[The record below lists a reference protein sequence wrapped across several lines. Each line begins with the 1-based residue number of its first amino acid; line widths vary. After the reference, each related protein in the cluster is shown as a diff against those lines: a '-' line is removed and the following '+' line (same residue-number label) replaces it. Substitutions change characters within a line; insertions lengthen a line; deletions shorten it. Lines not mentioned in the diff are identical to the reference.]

1 MIINSVS
8 FLIFFLVFLFAY
20 FLLFKNNAKWQNLF
34 TLIASYFFYGW
45 ADWRMVPLL
54 IAYTIIFYFIGISIE
69 KSNSENNKK
78 RAKAYLLVGVTL
90 GVGILFFFKYLNFLL
105 SGIVKLSCWLGLQ
118 VNYSSL
124 KVVLPLGVS
133 FFTFKFISYV
143 VEAWRE
149 NIRPT
154 KDFVTFAT
162 YIAFFPTI
170 MSGPIDRPGAFIPQL
185 EHSRHVNWRNVEE
198 GCKRVLWGLFC
209 KMCIAD
215 VVCSYTDSV
224 FDNLH
229 EHSAVS
235 IAFASVLYSFQIYA
249 DFNGYSNM
257 AIGVGQIMG
266 IKVMENFRQPYF
278 ADSVSDFWRRWHIS
292 LSTWIRDYI
301 YIPLGGNRKGKV
313 RMYVNQLVAM
323 TLCGLWH
330 GANLTFVVWGLLH
343 GIFVCAHKFFSQ
355 TILHHD
361 RHYHAGGVKRILS
374 ILLTFIVVSI
384 AWQFFRINQISDY
397 AVILSQLMKGSGSLF
412 LMDPQVFSCGLL
424 SIMIMIYKDFV
435 DEYNKGWH
443 FLHAEKLSVRLTSIA
458 FLISYILLFGSLY
471 GKSFIYFQF

>member
-1 MIINSVS
+1 MIINSIS
-8 FLIFFLVFLFAY
+8 FIIFFIIFLFVY
-20 FLLFKNNAKWQNLF
+20 FLFFKDNTKRQNLF
-34 TLIASYFFYGW
+34 TLVASYLFYGW

-54 IAYTIIFYFIGISIE
+54 IVYTIIFYFVGIRIE
-69 KSNSENNKK
+69 KANCEYNKK
-78 RAKAYLLVGVTL
+78 KAKNYLLVGITL
-90 GVGILFFFKYLNFLL
+90 GFGILFFFKYLNFLL
-105 SGIVKLSCWLGLQ
+105 FGIVKLSCWLGLR

-124 KVVLPLGVS
+124 KILLPLGVS

-143 VEAWRE
+143 VEIWRG
-149 NIRPT
+149 NVRPT
-154 KDFVTFAT
+154 RDFVTFAT

-170 MSGPIDRPGAFIPQL
+170 MSGPIDRPGTFIPQL
-185 EHSRHVNWRNVEE
+185 ERSRRINWNNIEE

-209 KMCIAD
+209 KMCVAD

-229 EHSAVS
+229 EHSAIS
-235 IAFASVLYSFQIYA
+235 ISFATLLYSFQIYA

-257 AIGVGQIMG
+257 AIGVGQMMG
-266 IKVMENFRQPYF
+266 IKVMENFQQPYF

-301 YIPLGGNRKGKV
+301 YIPLGGNRKGNV
-313 RMYVNQLVAM
+313 RMYVNQMIAM

-343 GIFVCAHKFFSQ
+343 GIFVCVHKFFSQ
-355 TILHHD
+355 IVFHHD
-361 RHYHAGGVKRILS
+361 RHYHARGGRRVCS
-374 ILLTFIVVSI
+374 ILLTFVVVSI
-384 AWQFFRINQISDY
+384 AWQFFRINRIRDF
-397 AVILSQLMKGSGSLF
+397 AVILCQFSKGPGTLF

-424 SIMIMIYKDFV
+424 SIVIMIYKDFV
-435 DEYNKGWH
+435 DEFHKGMH
-443 FLHAEKLSVRLTSIA
+443 FLHAEKLPVRLVSVA

>member
-8 FLIFFLVFLFAY
+8 FLIFFLVFLFVY
-20 FLLFKNNAKWQNLF
+20 FLLLKNNAKWQNF
-34 TLIASYFFYGW
+34 YTLVASYLFYGW

-54 IAYTIIFYFIGISIE
+54 IVYTILFYLVGIGIE
-69 KSNSENNKK
+69 KAISQNNKK
-78 RAKAYLLVGVTL
+78 RAQTYLLIGVIL

-105 SGIVKLSCWLGLQ
+105 SGIVNLSCWLGLQ

-124 KVVLPLGVS
+124 KIILPLGVS

-143 VEAWRE
+143 VEVWRGS
-149 NIRPT
+149 IKPT

-185 EHSRHVNWRNVEE
+185 EQSRHVNWRNVEE
-198 GCKRVLWGLFC
+198 GCKRILWGLFC

-235 IAFASVLYSFQIYA
+235 IVFATVLYSFQIYA

-301 YIPLGGNRKGKV
+301 YITLGGNRKGKV
-313 RMYVNQLVAM
+313 RMYVNQLIAM

-343 GIFVCAHKFFSQ
+343 GILVCVHKFYSQ

-361 RHYHAGGVKRILS
+361 RHYHAGGGRKLCSV
-374 ILLTFIVVSI
+374 LLTFFTVSI
-384 AWQFFRINQISDY
+384 VWQFFRINQISDY
-397 AVILSQLMKGSGSLF
+397 AVILSQFMKGPGSLF

-424 SIMIMIYKDFV
+424 SIMIMIYKDIV
-435 DEYNKGWH
+435 DEYHKGLH
-443 FLHAEKLSVRLTSIA
+443 FLYAEKLSVRLTSIA

>member
-1 MIINSVS
+1 MIITSVS
-8 FLIFFLVFLFAY
+8 FLIFFLIFLFCY
-20 FLLFKNNAKWQNLF
+20 FYLFKDNANWQNF
-34 TLIASYFFYGW
+34 ITLVASYFFYGW

-54 IAYTIIFYFIGISIE
+54 IVYTIIFYYVGIDIGQTI
-69 KSNSENNKK
+69 SENNKR
-78 RAKAYLLVGVTL
+78 RAKVYLML
-90 GVGILFFFKYLNFLL
+90 GVVLGVSILFFFKYLNFLF
-105 SGIVKLSCWLGLQ
+105 SGIVKISCWLGLQ
-118 VNYSSL
+118 ANYSSL
-124 KVVLPLGVS
+124 KIILPLGVS

-143 VEAWRE
+143 VEVWRG

-170 MSGPIDRPGAFIPQL
+170 MSGPIDRPGTFIPQL

-198 GCKRVLWGLFC
+198 GCKRILWGLFC

-235 IAFASVLYSFQIYA
+235 IVFATVLYSFQIYA

-343 GIFVCAHKFFSQ
+343 GILVCVHKFYSQ

-361 RHYHAGGVKRILS
+361 RHYHAGGGRKLCSV
-374 ILLTFIVVSI
+374 LLTFVAVSI

-397 AVILSQLMKGSGSLF
+397 AVILSQFMKGPGSLF

-435 DEYNKGWH
+435 DEYHKGWR
-443 FLHAEKLSVRLTSIA
+443 FLSAEKLSVRLTSIA

>member
-8 FLIFFLVFLFAY
+8 FLIFFLIFLFCY
-20 FLLFKNNAKWQNLF
+20 FYLFKDNANWQNF
-34 TLIASYFFYGW
+34 ITLVASYFFYGW

-54 IAYTIIFYFIGISIE
+54 IVYTIIFYYVGIDIGKMI
-69 KSNSENNKK
+69 SENNKR
-78 RAKAYLLVGVTL
+78 RAKVYLMLGVVL
-90 GVGILFFFKYLNFLL
+90 GVGILFFFKYLNFLF
-105 SGIVKLSCWLGLQ
+105 SGIVKISCWLGLQ
-118 VNYSSL
+118 ANYSSL
-124 KVVLPLGVS
+124 KIILPLGVS

-143 VEAWRE
+143 VEVWRG

-170 MSGPIDRPGAFIPQL
+170 MSGPIDRPGTFIPQL

-198 GCKRVLWGLFC
+198 GCKRILWGLFC

-235 IAFASVLYSFQIYA
+235 IVFATVLYSFQIYA

-343 GIFVCAHKFFSQ
+343 GILVCVHKFYSQ

-361 RHYHAGGVKRILS
+361 RHYHAGGGRKLCSV
-374 ILLTFIVVSI
+374 LLTFVAVSI

-397 AVILSQLMKGSGSLF
+397 AVILSQFMKGPGSLF

-435 DEYNKGWH
+435 DEYHKGWR
-443 FLHAEKLSVRLTSIA
+443 FLSAEKLSVRLTSIA

>member
-1 MIINSVS
+1 MIITSVS
-8 FLIFFLVFLFAY
+8 FLIFFLIFLFCY
-20 FLLFKNNAKWQNLF
+20 FYLFKDNANWQNF
-34 TLIASYFFYGW
+34 ITLVASYFFYGW

-54 IAYTIIFYFIGISIE
+54 IVYTIIFYYVGIDIGKMI
-69 KSNSENNKK
+69 SENNKR
-78 RAKAYLLVGVTL
+78 RAKIYLMLGVVL
-90 GVGILFFFKYLNFLL
+90 GVGILFFFKYLNFLF
-105 SGIVKLSCWLGLQ
+105 SGRVKISCWLGLQ
-118 VNYSSL
+118 ANYSSL
-124 KVVLPLGVS
+124 KIILPLGVS

-143 VEAWRE
+143 VEVWRG

-170 MSGPIDRPGAFIPQL
+170 MSGPIDRPGTFIPQL

-198 GCKRVLWGLFC
+198 GCKRILWGLFC

-235 IAFASVLYSFQIYA
+235 IVFATVLYSFQIYA

-343 GIFVCAHKFFSQ
+343 GLLVCVHKFYSQ

-361 RHYHAGGVKRILS
+361 RHYHAGGGAGN
-374 ILLTFIVVSI
+374 F
-384 AWQFFRINQISDY
+384 A
-397 AVILSQLMKGSGSLF
+397 LF
-412 LMDPQVFSCGLL
+412 
-424 SIMIMIYKDFV
+424 Y
-435 DEYNKGWH
+435 
-443 FLHAEKLSVRLTSIA
+443 
-458 FLISYILLFGSLY
+458 
-471 GKSFIYFQF
+471 

>member
-8 FLIFFLVFLFAY
+8 FLIFFLVFLFVY
-20 FLLFKNNAKWQNLF
+20 FLLFKDNANWQNF
-34 TLIASYFFYGW
+34 ITLVASYFFYGW

-54 IAYTIIFYFIGISIE
+54 IVYTIIFYYVGIDIGQTI
-69 KSNSENNKK
+69 SENNKR
-78 RAKAYLLVGVTL
+78 RAKVYLMLGVVL

-118 VNYSSL
+118 ANYSSL
-124 KVVLPLGVS
+124 KIILPLGVS

-143 VEAWRE
+143 VEVWRG

-170 MSGPIDRPGAFIPQL
+170 MSGPIDRPGTFIPQL

-198 GCKRVLWGLFC
+198 GCKRILWGLFC

-235 IAFASVLYSFQIYA
+235 IVFATVLYSFQIYA

-343 GIFVCAHKFFSQ
+343 GILVCVHKFYSQ

-361 RHYHAGGVKRILS
+361 RHYHAGGGRKLCSV
-374 ILLTFIVVSI
+374 LLTFVAVSI

-397 AVILSQLMKGSGSLF
+397 AVILSQFMKGPGSLF

-435 DEYNKGWH
+435 DEYHKGWR
-443 FLHAEKLSVRLTSIA
+443 FLYAEKLSVRLTSIA

>member
-8 FLIFFLVFLFAY
+8 FLIFFLVFLFVY
-20 FLLFKNNAKWQNLF
+20 FLLLKNNAKWQNF
-34 TLIASYFFYGW
+34 YTLVASYFFYGW

-54 IAYTIIFYFIGISIE
+54 IVYTIIFYYVGIDIGQTI
-69 KSNSENNKK
+69 SENNKR
-78 RAKAYLLVGVTL
+78 RAKVYLMLGVVL
-90 GVGILFFFKYLNFLL
+90 GVGILFFFKYLNFLF
-105 SGIVKLSCWLGLQ
+105 SGIVKISCWLGLQ
-118 VNYSSL
+118 ANYSSL
-124 KVVLPLGVS
+124 KIILPLGVS

-143 VEAWRE
+143 VEVWRG

-170 MSGPIDRPGAFIPQL
+170 MSGPIDRPGTFIPQL

-198 GCKRVLWGLFC
+198 GCKRILWGLFC

-235 IAFASVLYSFQIYA
+235 IVFATVLYSFQIYA

-343 GIFVCAHKFFSQ
+343 GILVCVHKFYSQ

-361 RHYHAGGVKRILS
+361 RHYHAGGGQET
-374 ILLTFIVVSI
+374 LLCFTDLRCCFYCLAI
-384 AWQFFRINQISDY
+384 
-397 AVILSQLMKGSGSLF
+397 
-412 LMDPQVFSCGLL
+412 
-424 SIMIMIYKDFV
+424 
-435 DEYNKGWH
+435 
-443 FLHAEKLSVRLTSIA
+443 
-458 FLISYILLFGSLY
+458 
-471 GKSFIYFQF
+471 FQN

>member
-1 MIINSVS
+1 MIITSVS
-8 FLIFFLVFLFAY
+8 FLIFFLIFLFCY
-20 FLLFKNNAKWQNLF
+20 FYLFKDNANWQNF
-34 TLIASYFFYGW
+34 ITLVASYFFYGW

-54 IAYTIIFYFIGISIE
+54 IVYTIIFYYVGIDIGQTI
-69 KSNSENNKK
+69 SENNKR
-78 RAKAYLLVGVTL
+78 RAKVYLMLGVVL
-90 GVGILFFFKYLNFLL
+90 GVGILFFFKYLNFLF
-105 SGIVKLSCWLGLQ
+105 SGIVKISCWLGLQ
-118 VNYSSL
+118 ANYSSL
-124 KVVLPLGVS
+124 KIILPLGVS

-143 VEAWRE
+143 VEVWRG

-170 MSGPIDRPGAFIPQL
+170 MSGPIDRPGTFIPQL

-198 GCKRVLWGLFC
+198 GCKRILWGLFC

-235 IAFASVLYSFQIYA
+235 IVFATVLYSFQIYA

-343 GIFVCAHKFFSQ
+343 GILVCVHKFYSQ

-361 RHYHAGGVKRILS
+361 RHYHAGGGQETLLRSIDLFYCFYCMAVLS
-374 ILLTFIVVSI
+374 D
-384 AWQFFRINQISDY
+384 QPNQ
-397 AVILSQLMKGSGSLF
+397 
-412 LMDPQVFSCGLL
+412 
-424 SIMIMIYKDFV
+424 
-435 DEYNKGWH
+435 
-443 FLHAEKLSVRLTSIA
+443 
-458 FLISYILLFGSLY
+458 
-471 GKSFIYFQF
+471 

>member
-1 MIINSVS
+1 MIITSVS
-8 FLIFFLVFLFAY
+8 FLIFFLIFLFCY
-20 FLLFKNNAKWQNLF
+20 FYLFKDNANWQNF
-34 TLIASYFFYGW
+34 ITLVASYFFYGW

-54 IAYTIIFYFIGISIE
+54 IVYTIIFYYVGIDIGKMI
-69 KSNSENNKK
+69 SENNKR
-78 RAKAYLLVGVTL
+78 RAKIYLMLGVVL
-90 GVGILFFFKYLNFLL
+90 GVGILFFFKYLNFLF
-105 SGIVKLSCWLGLQ
+105 SGIVKISCWLGLQ
-118 VNYSSL
+118 ANYSSL
-124 KVVLPLGVS
+124 KIILPLGVS

-143 VEAWRE
+143 VEVWRG

-170 MSGPIDRPGAFIPQL
+170 MSGPIDRPGTFIPQL

-198 GCKRVLWGLFC
+198 GCKRILWGLFC

-235 IAFASVLYSFQIYA
+235 IVFATVLYSFQIYA

-343 GIFVCAHKFFSQ
+343 GLLVCVHKFYSQ

-361 RHYHAGGVKRILS
+361 RHYHAGGGRKLCSV
-374 ILLTFIVVSI
+374 LLTFVAVSI

-397 AVILSQLMKGSGSLF
+397 AVILSQFMKGPGSLF

-435 DEYNKGWH
+435 DEYHKGWR
-443 FLHAEKLSVRLTSIA
+443 FLYAEKLSVRLISIA